1 MKRPPGVHWP
11 LYGETQLAA
20 VIDEMA
26 AQLAPQLQH
35 SKRLAVIG
43 ILRRGAPLADRLC
56 AALAPYPG
64 IAPPLRLDL
73 ALKRYADDLTLL
85 HPETRL
91 TEDPGLA
98 AADLAGYTMLVVDDV
113 LYTGHSL
120 LKAVNH
126 LVGKRPE
133 RILVATLGDRCV
145 CRLPVHADV
154 VGLRLQVAPG
164 DVVDCHVPP
173 YETEFAI
180 ELLRPDRRS

>member
-1 MKRPPGVHWP
+1 MYAIRS
-11 LYGETQLAA
+11 YY
-20 VIDEMA
+20 D
-26 AQLAPQLQH
+26 
-35 SKRLAVIG
+35 
-43 ILRRGAPLADRLC
+43 
-56 AALAPYPG
+56 PG

-120 LKAVNH
+120 LKAVNY

-133 RILVATLGDRCV
+133 QILVATLADRCV

-173 YETEFAI
+173 
-180 ELLRPDRRS
+180 LRNRVRVITSYSIHYTKLYDAPLAS